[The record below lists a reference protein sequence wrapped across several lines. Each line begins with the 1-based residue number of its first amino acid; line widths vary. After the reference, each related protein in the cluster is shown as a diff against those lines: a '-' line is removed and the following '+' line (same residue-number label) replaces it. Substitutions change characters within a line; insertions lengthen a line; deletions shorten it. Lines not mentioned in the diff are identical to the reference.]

1 MSTAARERSY
11 SRSLVREGARAVAA
25 RGQHSQVGTI
35 LATYQEIS
43 GRIHAVLARQAV
55 GF

>member
-11 SRSLVREGARAVAA
+11 SRSLVREDTRAVAA
-25 RGQHSQVGTI
+25 RGQHSQVATI
-35 LATYQEIS
+35 LATYQQIS
-43 GRIHAVLARQAV
+43 GRIHVVLARHAV